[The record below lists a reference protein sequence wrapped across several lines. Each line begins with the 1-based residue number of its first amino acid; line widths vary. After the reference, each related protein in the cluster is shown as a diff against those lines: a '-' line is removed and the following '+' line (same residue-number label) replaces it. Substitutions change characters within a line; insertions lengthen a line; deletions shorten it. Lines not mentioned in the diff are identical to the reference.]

1 MTLKDYLKY
10 YLLLAA
16 EKLGAQVVSAPPAE
30 LLSAARREVEK
41 AESLYQD
48 QQDGEFKRHQVYAA
62 LLKKFPRE
70 LKREVGFAIEVA
82 LRK

>member
-1 MTLKDYLKY
+1 MTFKDYFIY

-16 EKLGAQVVSAPPAE
+16 EKLGAQVISAPPAE
-30 LLSAARREVEK
+30 LLTSAKREVEK
-41 AESLYQD
+41 AEALYQ

-70 LKREVGFAIEVA
+70 LKREVGYAIEVA
-82 LRK
+82 LRR

>member
-16 EKLGAQVVSAPPAE
+16 EKLGAQVISLPPAE
-30 LLSAARREVEK
+30 LLAAAKREVEK
-41 AESLYQD
+41 AEALYQD
-48 QQDGEFKRHQVYAA
+48 QAGEFKRHQVYAA

-70 LKREVGFAIEVA
+70 PKREVGYAIEVA
-82 LRK
+82 LRQ